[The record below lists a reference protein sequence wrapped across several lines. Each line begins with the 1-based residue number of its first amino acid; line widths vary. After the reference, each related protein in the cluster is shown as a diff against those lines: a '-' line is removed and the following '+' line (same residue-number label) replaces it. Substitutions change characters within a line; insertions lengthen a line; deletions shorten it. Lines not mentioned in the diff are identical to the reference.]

1 MVFEVLES
9 IPVLLASLIH
19 ADHGLDLRGTE
30 GKRSPEVSR
39 APLQNAG
46 GGGGKGSSAGRHLDH
61 VAAVV
66 RQILLPV
73 FELPLLLVALP
84 VSLPTRTTHSQ
95 DYGGLLAPAR
105 VFAAALRLTCMLVT
119 ACSLDLR

>member
-9 IPVLLASLIH
+9 IPVLLASLMH
-19 ADHGLDLRGTE
+19 ADLGLDLRGTE

-39 APLQNAG
+39 ARCRTRG
-46 GGGGKGSSAGRHLDH
+46 GGGESSAGRHLDH

-84 VSLPTRTTHSQ
+84 VSLPKRTTHSQ
-95 DYGGLLAPAR
+95 DYGGLQAPAR
-105 VFAAALRLTCMLVT
+105 IFAPALRLTCMLVT